1 MNDTIVRDQTFF
13 EYNQYQI
20 LCTKKAYSHRYNPKK
35 SRLATPV
42 WHEMFLFAMKLEDS

>member
-20 LCTKKAYSHRYNPKK
+20 LCIKKAHSHRYNPK
-35 SRLATPV
+35 SRLTTTV
-42 WHEMFLFAMKLEDS
+42 WHEMFLFAMKLEDN